1 MRLQRATII
10 GLAIIL
16 SLASCVSNARLN
28 EPAAWAEFTQ
38 SALDAQCD
46 PYFSRP
52 FRGAETV
59 SVVVLGRPNTINF
72 AVRSELERSGTYVF
86 EVETVLFGTIERGAV
101 ELSFNAEEDGL
112 GHVYGN
118 DVPLGRTIAY
128 LRQSPS
134 GRLDVVKTFSC

>member
-1 MRLQRATII
+1 MRPQWAKII

-16 SLASCVSNARLN
+16 GLASCASSARLS
-28 EPAAWAEFTQ
+28 EPAAWSAFTQ

-46 PYFSRP
+46 PYFTRP

-59 SVVVLGRPNTINF
+59 SVAVLGRPTNIDF
-72 AVRSELERSGTYVF
+72 ATRSELERYGTYVF
-86 EVETVLFGTIERGAV
+86 EVETVLFGSIERGAV
-101 ELSFNAEEDGL
+101 ELSFHAEEDGL

-128 LRQSPS
+128 LRQSP
-134 GRLDVVKTFSC
+134 GGDFDVVRTFSC